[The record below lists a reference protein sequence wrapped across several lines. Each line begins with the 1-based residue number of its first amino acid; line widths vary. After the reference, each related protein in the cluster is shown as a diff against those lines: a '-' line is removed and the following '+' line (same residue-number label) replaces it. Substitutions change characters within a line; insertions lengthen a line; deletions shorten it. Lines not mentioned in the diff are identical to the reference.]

1 MFENRR
7 DITIEWG
14 DCDPAGIVYFPRY
27 FAIFDSCTW
36 TLFTAALGMKK
47 AALLAHYGTVG
58 CPLVDVRAC
67 FLIPCT
73 FGDEVV
79 VESRI
84 AELRRS
90 SFDVQHRL
98 LKAGK
103 PAVECLETRVWS
115 AADPDQP
122 GQLSRNRYRRRLE
135 PDLAVASPPAAP
147 SGPHQISHF
156 RPFVGMH
163 GGPPALRRQMLV

>member
-1 MFENRR
+1 MFVSRR

-58 CPLVDVRAC
+58 CPMVDVCAR

-98 LKAGK
+98 LKVGS

-115 AADPDQP
+115 ATDPDQP
-122 GQLSRNRYRRRLE
+122 GRLKSQ
-135 PDLAVASPPAAP
+135 PIPPEVRA
-147 SGPHQISHF
+147 
-156 RPFVGMH
+156 RL
-163 GGPPALRRQMLV
+163 GGG